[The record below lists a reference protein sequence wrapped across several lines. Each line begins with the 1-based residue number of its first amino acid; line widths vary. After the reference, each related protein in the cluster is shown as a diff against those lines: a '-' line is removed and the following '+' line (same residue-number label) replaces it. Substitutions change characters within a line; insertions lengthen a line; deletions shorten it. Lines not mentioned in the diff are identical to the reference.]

1 MRSRYGQV
9 WHACLLTGML
19 VGLPTQTVAAGEINV
34 GYFGNVAIEG
44 YDTVAYFTEGKPV
57 RGTQKFSYTW
67 LGSDWYFANEKH
79 RKLFSD
85 NPISYAPQYGGHC
98 ADGVAGGE
106 VYVNIEPDVWKIID
120 GKLYLS
126 GSDALAIEAGSD
138 VMAKAEANWPKLRAD
153 LVAR

>member
-1 MRSRYGQV
+1 
-9 WHACLLTGML
+9 
-19 VGLPTQTVAAGEINV
+19 
-34 GYFGNVAIEG
+34 
-44 YDTVAYFTEGKPV
+44 V

-67 LGSDWYFANEKH
+67 LGSDWYFANEEH

>member
-9 WHACLLTGML
+9 WQACLLTGML
-19 VGLPTQTVAAGEINV
+19 VGLPAQTVAAGEINV

-67 LGSDWYFANEKH
+67 LGSDWYFANEEH

-126 GSDALAIEAGSD
+126 GSDALAIEGGSD